1 MAFPKQAFATQRTF
15 HKPHSSRLGT
25 FEDFGGLF
33 ADASE
38 STASSQSIT
47 SYSQP
52 TPDSGGTNNADNDV
66 ANNGGANV
74 PSEMGLLSSQLAART
89 PILLRTLIR
98 TVDNSIKMQKTVPVK
113 SSSIQQVQ
121 TNPSQNTFKPSKSF
135 SPDSVVQS
143 NVKTDRGS
151 YTSADYYGQADA
163 MRSLN
168 NPFEHMNVR
177 EMVKVYSDV
186 PSAPLPEPEPA
197 PPAKYVSFP
206 PSPPPPIV
214 LRETVRVCFVQ
225 HNVENPPF
233 LCSNNL
239 FPQLYNV

>member
-52 TPDSGGTNNADNDV
+52 TPDIGSTNNGDNGADN
-66 ANNGGANV
+66 NNGANV
-74 PSEMGLLSSQLAART
+74 PSAMGLLSSQLAART

-98 TVDNSIKMQKTVPVK
+98 TVDNSIRMQRTAPVK
-113 SSSIQQVQ
+113 SSSTQQVQ
-121 TNPSQNTFKPSKSF
+121 SNPSQNTLKSSKSS

-143 NVKTDRGS
+143 SVKTDRGG
-151 YTSADYYGQADA
+151 YTSANYYEQADA
-163 MRSLN
+163 MRAIN

-177 EMVKVYSDV
+177 EMVKVYNDV
-186 PSAPLPEPEPA
+186 LPAPLPEPEPA
-197 PPAKYVSFP
+197 PPATYVSFP

-214 LRETVRVCFVQ
+214 LRETVSVCLV
-225 HNVENPPF
+225 
-233 LCSNNL
+233 
-239 FPQLYNV
+239 PQ